1 LNGIYFRL
9 SGVHVH
15 ACMRACMWHADFE
28 GGMGLETGI
37 RVVHRS
43 VCVCVCVGGW
53 VGTFFFRVLGRRT
66 DPKTGK
72 IYHLKFNPPPDDK
85 AVRVFM
91 SG

>member
-1 LNGIYFRL
+1 M
-9 SGVHVH
+9 
-15 ACMRACMWHADFE
+15 CMRACVHVCGTRTLKGEWALKLVFVLCI
-28 GGMGLETGI
+28 GL
-37 RVVHRS
+37 
-43 VCVCVCVGGW
+43 CVCVCVW
-53 VGTFFFRVLGRRT
+53 VGGLGLFFFRVLGRRT

>member
-1 LNGIYFRL
+1 
-9 SGVHVH
+9 
-15 ACMRACMWHADFE
+15 
-28 GGMGLETGI
+28 
-37 RVVHRS
+37 VHRS
-43 VCVCVCVGGW
+43 VGVCVCVGGW
-53 VGTFFFRVLGRRT
+53 VGTFFFRGLGRRT